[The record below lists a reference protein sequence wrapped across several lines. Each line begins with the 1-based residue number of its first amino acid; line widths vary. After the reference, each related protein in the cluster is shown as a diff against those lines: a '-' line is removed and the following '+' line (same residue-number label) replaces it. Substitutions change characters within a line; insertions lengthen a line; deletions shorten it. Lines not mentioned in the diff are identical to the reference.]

1 VTTAEWPMPR
11 APRPRVSLRRLLIG
25 GALSMVIVAG
35 VVTVI
40 SVTYLVSL
48 QRDAD
53 RDVRA
58 GVLEQQTADQII
70 AAVYGQIMASYR
82 QLQMPSA
89 ANMERF
95 DSLGSTAFDHLRGYL
110 FQDMSM
116 AARRQVE
123 AIRELH
129 QSLEVDAYDAFEQAK
144 GGRQA
149 SARAG
154 IVKLELRANELE
166 LAVDHFMDLRNRDR
180 EVRREHQ
187 AAVRWRVLVGVA
199 MITVSLIIVALLF
212 IRLMQRHVV
221 NPLEQLQSAAMEF
234 GKGNLAARVPKQRHE
249 EINNVSLSFNEMAAR
264 MQRAHRQIE
273 RQNVE
278 LSGAL
283 AGLKDAQQE
292 LVQQEKLSAIGLM
305 LAGLAH
311 ELNNPLAGILGAAQ
325 CLRSEL
331 GEHADPAVRGLGGD
345 LVDPLVTLARRAGD
359 LVRNLLLF
367 SRKSTDERDTVN
379 VKAALGVAVGLRG
392 YAFAQAGKD
401 LVLEIADD
409 LYVEVEAQRFEH
421 VAMNLMTNAL
431 DAMVSAGGTRLLV
444 RGVAAGDRVV
454 LSFDDDGP
462 GFTEPDRIFDP
473 FYTTKPVGTGTGLGL
488 TLVHRFV
495 TEVDGT
501 IVAGRSPSGGASITI
516 TLRAV
521 VAPPTFSMVTG
532 EHRAASAIAR
542 GLSSPGRARV
552 LVVDD
557 EPALREVQRRILT
570 RLGHTVT
577 LACDGAQAVA
587 AMEADDFEIVITDI
601 RMPGALDG
609 VGVYRWIEA
618 HRPGL
623 ADRCLFITGDIVH
636 SLAGGSLDIPPERV
650 LAKPFDVS
658 DYQALV
664 TDLLADTVTTG

>member
-1 VTTAEWPMPR
+1 MTTAEWPMPGIPK
-11 APRPRVSLRRLLIG
+11 PRMSLRRLLIG
-25 GALSMVIVAG
+25 GALTMVIAAAA
-35 VVTVI
+35 VTAV
-40 SVTYLVSL
+40 SVTHLVSL

-53 RDVRA
+53 RDMRA
-58 GVLEQQTADQII
+58 SALEHHVADEIVS
-70 AAVYGQIMASYR
+70 AVYGQIMASYR
-82 QLQMPSA
+82 QLQMPST

-95 DSLGSTAFDHLRGYL
+95 DSLGSTTFDHLRGYL
-110 FQDMSM
+110 FRDMSM

-129 QSLEVDAYDAFEQAK
+129 QSLEVDAYNAFEQAK
-144 GGRQA
+144 GGRQTT
-149 SARAG
+149 ARAG
-154 IVKLELRANELE
+154 IAELELRAKELE
-166 LAVDHFMDLRNRDR
+166 AAVDHFMNLRDR
-180 EVRREHQ
+180 ERDARREHQ
-187 AAVRWRVLVGVA
+187 TAVRWRILTGVA
-199 MITVSLIIVALLF
+199 LITVSLIVVTLLF

-221 NPLEQLQSAAMEF
+221 NPLEQLQAAAMAF
-234 GKGNLAARVPKQRHE
+234 GKGDLSARVPKQRHE
-249 EINNVSLSFNEMAAR
+249 EINNVSLSFNEMATR
-264 MQRAHRQIE
+264 MQRAHNQIE
-273 RQNVE
+273 HQNVE

-325 CLRSEL
+325 CLRGEL
-331 GEHADPAVRGLGGD
+331 GEHADPLVRRLGDD
-345 LVDPLVTLARRAGD
+345 LVDPLVTQARRAGD

-367 SRKSTDERDTVN
+367 SRKSAAERDTVN
-379 VKAALGVAVGLRG
+379 VKMALEVAVGLRG

-401 LVLEIADD
+401 LVLDVADE

-431 DAMVSAGGTRLLV
+431 DAMVSGGGSRLIV
-444 RGVAAGDRVV
+444 RAVASGDRVV
-454 LSFDDDGP
+454 LTFDDDGP

-495 TEVDGT
+495 SEVEGT
-501 IVAGRSPSGGASITI
+501 IVAGRSSLGGAGITI
-516 TLRAV
+516 TLLAAE
-521 VAPPTFSMVTG
+521 APAPGIAVTG

-542 GLSSPGRARV
+542 GLPSPGCARI

-557 EPALREVQRRILT
+557 EPALREVQRRILV
-570 RLGHTVT
+570 RLGHAVT
-577 LACDGAQAVA
+577 LACDGTEAVA
-587 AMEADDFEIVITDI
+587 AMKAHDFEIVVTDI

-609 VGVYRWIEA
+609 VGVYHWILE

-623 ADRCLFITGDIVH
+623 ADRCIFITGDIVH

-650 LAKPFDVS
+650 LAKPFDVHE
-658 DYQALV
+658 YRALV
-664 TDLLADTVTTG
+664 TEVLAEGATVG